1 MKNMNLQQ
9 QIELTRAALQDLE
22 VLIQERKFIDEQANK
37 EDAFEEIEAAFVA
50 LDDLTDVIDRDIE
63 LGIMKELA

>member
-22 VLIQERKFIDEQANK
+22 VLIQERKFIDEDANK
-37 EDAFEEIEAAFVA
+37 EDAFEEIETAFVA
-50 LDDLTDVIDRDIE
+50 IDDLSDIIDRDIE

>member
-1 MKNMNLQQ
+1 MNLQQ